1 MKKTKWKKRNEKNE
15 MKWKKNEMKEK
26 NGMKCAIQN
35 NYSYVNKW
43 NIFHRVN

>member
-1 MKKTKWKKRNEKNE
+1 MKWKKWNEEK
-15 MKWKKNEMKEK
+15 MKRKKNEMKEK